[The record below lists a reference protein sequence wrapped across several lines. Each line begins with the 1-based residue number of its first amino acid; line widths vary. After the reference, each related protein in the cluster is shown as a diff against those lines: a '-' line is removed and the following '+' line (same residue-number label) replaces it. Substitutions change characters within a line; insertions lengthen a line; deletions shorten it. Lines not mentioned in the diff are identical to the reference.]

1 MCPDMTRLDRISGM
15 PYRNMTLD
23 DLARHIG
30 MDAREVRRMAE
41 RGDLPGQMIGGRW
54 RFNRMQMLD
63 WLQTRMHTLDPQQIQ
78 RLENAM
84 ADGGDD
90 ELISRLIAPEGIELN
105 LPARSKASVLRE
117 LINLAERTGQ
127 VLNRAALVQA
137 LEEREILGATA
148 LPGGLALPHPRR
160 PLPEATTEPLICLAR
175 VPAGVPFGAPDGGL
189 TDLFVLLLNHD
200 DRAHLMCLARLSL
213 LFGHSPLADA
223 LRAAGSRDEALETFV
238 QADRALLATR

>member
-1 MCPDMTRLDRISGM
+1 M
-15 PYRNMTLD
+15 PFRNMTLD

-41 RGDLPGQMIGGRW
+41 RGALPGQMIGGQW

-63 WLQTRMHTLDPQQIQ
+63 WLQTQMHTLTPAQIQ
-78 RLENAM
+78 RLEAAM

-90 ELISRLIAPEGIELN
+90 ELISRLIAPQGIDLN
-105 LPARSKASVLRE
+105 LPARSKASVVRE
-117 LINLAERTGQ
+117 LIALAERTDQ
-127 VLNRAALVQA
+127 VLNRNALIIA
-137 LEEREILGATA
+137 LEEREALGSTA

-175 VPAGVPFGAPDGGL
+175 VPAGVPFGAPDGQL

-223 LRAAGSRDEALETFV
+223 LRAAQTRDEALEIFIR
-238 QADRALLATR
+238 ADRALLAGR